1 MNPTSWMFLIR
12 ISRFF
17 ILHNSVHNKI
27 VRTIYI
33 YIYSAGNERDEVEI
47 NHLQNVA
54 TDDRFVELAQI
65 EQLEQ
70 FTHMNC
76 YIVMFEVMLMS
87 NFRIN
92 IFFGGLI
99 FYETLVPT

>member
-1 MNPTSWMFLIR
+1 MNPTSWMFLILH
-12 ISRFF
+12 SLSF

-27 VRTIYI
+27 VRT
-33 YIYSAGNERDEVEI
+33 IYSAGNERDEVEI

-70 FTHMNC
+70 FTQRNL
-76 YIVMFEVMLMS
+76 YPVMFEVMLIS
-87 NFRIN
+87 NFRID
-92 IFFGGLI
+92 IVFGVFM
-99 FYETLVPT
+99 FYVTLVPI

>member
-1 MNPTSWMFLIR
+1 MQ
-12 ISRFF
+12 
-17 ILHNSVHNKI
+17 
-27 VRTIYI
+27 
-33 YIYSAGNERDEVEI
+33 AGNERDGVEI

-65 EQLEQ
+65 EKLEQ
-70 FTHMNC
+70 FTQMNL

-92 IFFGGLI
+92 IFFAGLI
-99 FYETLVPT
+99 FL

>member
-1 MNPTSWMFLIR
+1 MNPTSWMFLILH
-12 ISRFF
+12 SLSF

-27 VRTIYI
+27 VRT
-33 YIYSAGNERDEVEI
+33 IYSAGNERDEVEI

-92 IFFGGLI
+92 IFFAGVI
-99 FYETLVPT
+99 FYVTLVPT